1 MFSEIDGRHLIDT
14 FGFRFDFT
22 VVVGVEDGLDGAV
35 RSGVG
40 VRVGVR
46 VAVAVEVRVA
56 TVGVGVAVSVAVGVG
71 VGLADT
77 ATVAV
82 GVLGAAEGLVDAAD
96 DEQPDRAASAHPAS
110 AMMRMMG
117 GFMRGFWQRKVS
129 IPGRLFLKSRSDI
142 HSEGSRPL
150 FPAWPPDGRSDVRH
164 STGRPSARMTVSHT
178 GRFPAMALSQA
189 WLLRLTNCS
198 IPLDGSSPT

>member
-22 VVVGVEDGLDGAV
+22 VVVGVEDGLDVAV

-56 TVGVGVAVSVAVGVG
+56 TVGVGVAVGVG

-142 HSEGSRPL
+142 HIHSEGSRPL
-150 FPAWPPDGRSDVRH
+150 FPAWPQDGRSDVRH

-189 WLLRLTNCS
+189 WLLRQTNCS
-198 IPLDGSSPT
+198 VPLNGSSST